1 MTLHI
6 GNRNMRRLWLHVNGL
21 GTAPTGPLDV
31 VEIIQRLGFVQL
43 DTIRNVTR
51 AHHHILWSR
60 NQNFREPMLD
70 RILAER
76 QHLFEHFTHDA
87 AILPTAFYPMWR
99 RQFRRMRDRIDRGNY
114 YRNMPD
120 AAGREVIRQRIANE
134 GPLSTKDFDSKV
146 EGPKKMWSRP
156 PHKQALD
163 YMWYGGELATSHR
176 VDFRKFYDLTERVI
190 PDRIRS
196 QDPTDAE
203 SIDWLCR
210 AALDR
215 LGVATLPEIRAFWD
229 AVGVEET
236 KEWHQNAMN
245 GRSDQRKI
253 VPVTWI
259 NHRKETVEAFA
270 YADLTD
276 HLATLKPPPS
286 RVRLIN
292 PFDPMIRDRARLNAL
307 FGFDYRIEIFVPAS
321 KRKWGYYVYPLLEG
335 DRFTGRIELK
345 ADRKKGLLQVVNF
358 WPEPG
363 VKWSDQRFARL
374 DAELTRFARL
384 GGVTHEPESWR

>member
-6 GNRNMRRLWLHVNGL
+6 GNRDMRRLWLHVNGL

-87 AILPTAFYPMWR
+87 AVLPTAFYPMWR

-120 AAGREVIRQRIANE
+120 AAGREAIRQRIADE
-134 GPLSTKDFDSKV
+134 GPLSTRDFDSKV
-146 EGPKKMWSRP
+146 DGPKKMWSRP
-156 PHKQALD
+156 PHKQGLD

-176 VDFRKFYDLTERVI
+176 VDFRKYYDLTERVI
-190 PDRIRS
+190 PNHIRS
-196 QDPTDAE
+196 QDPTDTE

-229 AVGVEET
+229 AVSVEEA
-236 KEWHQNAMN
+236 KEWHQSALSSES
-245 GRSDQRKI
+245 GQRQI

-259 NHRKETVEAFA
+259 NHQRQTVEAFA
-270 YADLTD
+270 YADLAD
-276 HLATLKPPPS
+276 DLGTLKPPPS

-292 PFDPMIRDRARLNAL
+292 PFDPMIRDRGRLSAL
-307 FGFDYRIEIFVPAS
+307 FGFDYRIEIFVPAP

-335 DRFTGRIELK
+335 DRFIGRIELK
-345 ADRKKGLLQVVNF
+345 ADRKKGLLQVINF